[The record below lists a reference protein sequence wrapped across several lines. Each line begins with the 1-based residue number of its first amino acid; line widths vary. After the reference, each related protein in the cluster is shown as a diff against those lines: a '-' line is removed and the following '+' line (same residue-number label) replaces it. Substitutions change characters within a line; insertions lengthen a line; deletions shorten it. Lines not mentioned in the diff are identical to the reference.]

1 MSLSRRA
8 GRLLF
13 VGQRARAITVL
24 VIRRA
29 APARP
34 LWSTIWA
41 PTNRAA
47 TIRIAAA
54 GDIRT
59 QPAASD
65 VVQAEIRDAVLD
77 SVRQHS
83 SPTFQ

>member
-1 MSLSRRA
+1 
-8 GRLLF
+8 
-13 VGQRARAITVL
+13 
-24 VIRRA
+24 
-29 APARP
+29 